1 MERALHLCHKIG
13 LIIKKLLHQE
23 KKLNV
28 KKRKRK
34 KKLAINSLS
43 LKGTFGGHSGRNTQK
58 NCTEKIFMTQMITM
72 E

>member
-13 LIIKKLLHQE
+13 LVIKELLHQK

-28 KKRKRK
+28 KKRK
-34 KKLAINSLS
+34 KKLAINRFSLN
-43 LKGTFGGHSGRNTQK
+43 GTFGGHSGRNTQK

-72 E
+72 V